1 VARVS
6 RSRSE
11 GKSVR
16 LKPADPF
23 ELVRLLARS
32 QSDPRKAVAEL
43 VQNSLDAGA
52 REVIIE
58 RVRQRGVLALTVRDD
73 GEGVLPDRERET
85 ALQYIATNIGHSH
98 KLGLGPSERASRVV
112 AGQYGVGLLGF
123 WAIGGQME
131 LRSRVKGSD
140 LLALCMQEDSPDARI
155 RRLPLRTDCP
165 ETFTEVVISPVH
177 DVAQKALAGR
187 RLCDYLASELRGQIL
202 AHSARVIVLDRIARG
217 LAQKEFLVTPRRF
230 VGERLE
236 VPDTIPVPDFAAL
249 RIELYLARGAERPM
263 LHVACAG
270 TIVADDI
277 AELSALGL
285 NEKPWVGADLVGQ
298 IDFPSFSVP
307 PGTRRGVAP
316 DRAAIAFVHALERL
330 RPLVLAELE
339 RLDSQRRAAADR
351 EIVKDLQRA
360 LRGLRKHL
368 PQYDLPEVADGV
380 SGARLGCRD
389 SAREAEEGGALG
401 PASSETPSPPAGD
414 PLPLFPPGPLASVR
428 IVPEEIAVAPGN
440 ERRARAV
447 ALDEAGARIN
457 GVELEWEL
465 QSAASGITLRGETSR
480 PAIVVRAEVPLGTR
494 AELRVRASAGERMVQ
509 ASAGI
514 VCVAESSVSETL
526 GVPEPHMV
534 SDADGRWRS
543 RMLGQ
548 RWEVNEAHAD
558 YLALRA
564 EPRARVRYLLSL
576 LAKEIVLRTSGRP
589 EVAEVLE
596 SLVEVLAHAER
607 NLRGA

>member
-1 VARVS
+1 VARAS

-52 REVIIE
+52 REVVIE

-73 GEGVLPDRERET
+73 GEGVLPALERET

-123 WAIGGQME
+123 WAIGAQME
-131 LRSRVKGSD
+131 LRSRVGGSD
-140 LLALCMQEDSPDARI
+140 VLALCMHEDSPDARI
-155 RRLPLRTDCP
+155 RKLPLRTDYRN
-165 ETFTEVVISPVH
+165 TFTEVVISPVH

-187 RLCDYLASELRGQIL
+187 RLSDYLASELRGQIL
-202 AHSARVIVLDRIARG
+202 AHSARVMVLDRIARG

-230 VGERLE
+230 VGERLDLPE
-236 VPDTIPVPDFAAL
+236 SVPVPDFAPL
-249 RIELYLARGAERPM
+249 RVELYLARGAERPM

-277 AELSALGL
+277 SELAALGL
-285 NEKPWVGADLVGQ
+285 NEKPWVGTDLVGQ

-316 DRAAIAFVHALERL
+316 DRAAIAFVNALEEL
-330 RPLVLAELE
+330 RPRVLSELA
-339 RLDSQRRAAADR
+339 RLDAQRRAAADR
-351 EIVKDLQRA
+351 EIVKDLARA

-368 PQYDLPEVADGV
+368 PQYDLPEVADGAL
-380 SGARLGCRD
+380 GGRLD
-389 SAREAEEGGALG
+389 ARERGPEADAGASLA
-401 PASSETPSPPAGD
+401 PPSSETPITED
-414 PLPLFPPGPLASVR
+414 LPLFPPGPLASVR
-428 IVPEEIAVAPGN
+428 IAPAEIAIAPGS
-440 ERRARAV
+440 ERRVRAV
-447 ALDEAGARIN
+447 AVDQSGARITN
-457 GVELEWEL
+457 VELEWQL
-465 QSAASGITLRGETSR
+465 AQPAPSGLTIRGESSR
-480 PAIVVRAEVPLGTR
+480 PAIVASAQVPLGTKAELLLFAREGERR
-494 AELRVRASAGERMVQ
+494 AEANAI
-509 ASAGI
+509 I
-514 VCVAESSVSETL
+514 VCAPESSPAESL
-526 GVPEPHMV
+526 GVPEPHLV
-534 SDADGRWRS
+534 SDVDGRWRS
-543 RMLGQ
+543 RMLGD

-558 YLALRA
+558 YVALRA

-576 LAKEIVLRTSGRP
+576 LSKEIVLRTSGRP